1 MQMERNKETK
11 KQSLVTGEMN
21 ILRKEGVINLKLLEN
36 SLDSYEQ
43 FGSPEIL
50 LSKILEVDG
59 VLD

>member
-1 MQMERNKETK
+1 M
-11 KQSLVTGEMN
+11 TGEMN